1 MAIFSKER
9 KPSEI
14 ELDLEARGAALDER
28 EERVRLAGSQLAQK
42 ERAFAE
48 QVRTRREEMEE
59 FRRGIEDRRTQFDR
73 EADAERLRI
82 EDRRVE
88 SRKDYEVM
96 RSEIERARHQIDEEK
111 ANAVQR
117 LTARELELKKISD
130 DLESRA
136 DELHQVRLG
145 LGARDAELRDRERAV
160 ALAEHNRDAGWAAE
174 RAAKD
179 GEFASVITFRTA
191 ELDAR
196 QVAIAERE
204 ANLARSEASYA
215 SRLLTLEDELSA
227 IRNVR
232 MTELDTTLL
241 QERRVREKAMSED
254 LERIRVG
261 AIESEHRHL
270 ELERG
275 VIETERQRLR
285 TEEQQ
290 VKERSEQ
297 AASEQLHAA
306 SELLLARQM
315 MSEARELVAQREEEV
330 SRRVASKEAAM
341 EAKERVLE
349 VRMDDVQHW
358 TEAVRT
364 KELEVLRESVAREV
378 RVSESLRS
386 QLASSASA
394 LRAHA
399 ELTRQLGRSPEEV
412 LTEIDDLR
420 DECGRL
426 QIALAA
432 RYESESPERRKLLT
446 QNAKLQETCHQ
457 LQQTLGEQQS
467 AVLTSYQAAA
477 DLRRAEQ
484 QVLALEADLSLSEK
498 REDKLRTELDRLLA
512 GSARAAVRDE
522 RIAEIKVPVPVRQ
535 QRGGSEQPTELEWLN
550 GLESSFKEAGF
561 RFHPRIL
568 KAFHTSLKVSEWSPL
583 TILAGVSGTGK
594 SELPKLYARHGGI
607 FFHSLPV
614 MPNWD
619 SQESML
625 GYFNSIDNRFDAQ
638 PVLRLLDQSQR
649 PAEDGEGLSEHLV
662 MVLLDELNLAH
673 PELYFA
679 EFLSKLET
687 RRGERVRDV
696 PSIEVKLGSGM
707 EPHQIPL
714 GRNVLWVGT
723 MNQDETTKSLSDK
736 VLDRSIIVPF
746 PRPRRLQRRPELK
759 PSTTAAPLLKRTVWH
774 TWLSYKSTHTA
785 MPQQYEA
792 EMSRI
797 KGSMERINGALSSAG
812 RAIGHRV
819 WQSIEYYL
827 ANYPDT
833 IAASTEAELKDAMR
847 NALEDQVV
855 QKIIPK
861 VRGVDTSGSGMRDC
875 LQPIQTE
882 FANMGY
888 DDVVEDFKRSCGAGY
903 GQFMWQSE
911 AFLSDFDAESGADE
925 A

>member
-28 EERVRLAGSQLAQK
+28 EERVRLAGSQLAEK

-73 EADAERLRI
+73 EVDAERLRI

-88 SRKDYEVM
+88 SRKDFEVM

-117 LTARELELKKISD
+117 LTARELELKKMSD

-136 DELHQVRLG
+136 DELHQVRVG
-145 LGARDAELRDRERAV
+145 LNARDAELRDRERAV
-160 ALAEHNRDAGWAAE
+160 ALAERNRDAGWAAE

-179 GEFASVITFRTA
+179 GEFASVIAFRTA

-254 LERIRVG
+254 LERIRLG
-261 AIESEHRHL
+261 AIESEHRRL

-275 VIETERQRLR
+275 VIETERERLR

-290 VKERSEQ
+290 VKKRSEQ

-420 DECGRL
+420 EECGRL

-432 RYESESPERRKLLT
+432 RYETESPERRKLLA

-484 QVLALEADLSLSEK
+484 QVLTLEADISLSEK

-594 SELPKLYARHGGI
+594 SELPKLYSRHGGI

-649 PAEDGEGLSEHLV
+649 PTEDGDGLSEHLV

-687 RRGERVRDV
+687 RRGEKVLDV

-746 PRPRRLQRRPELK
+746 PRPRQLQRH
-759 PSTTAAPLLKRTVWH
+759 V
-774 TWLSYKSTHTA
+774 
-785 MPQQYEA
+785 
-792 EMSRI
+792 RI
-797 KGSMERINGALSSAG
+797 
-812 RAIGHRV
+812 
-819 WQSIEYYL
+819 
-827 ANYPDT
+827 
-833 IAASTEAELKDAMR
+833 
-847 NALEDQVV
+847 
-855 QKIIPK
+855 
-861 VRGVDTSGSGMRDC
+861 
-875 LQPIQTE
+875 
-882 FANMGY
+882 
-888 DDVVEDFKRSCGAGY
+888 
-903 GQFMWQSE
+903 
-911 AFLSDFDAESGADE
+911 
-925 A
+925 

>member
-28 EERVRLAGSQLAQK
+28 EERVRLAGSQLAEK

-73 EADAERLRI
+73 EVDAERLRI

-88 SRKDYEVM
+88 SRKDFEVM

-117 LTARELELKKISD
+117 LTARELELKKMSD

-136 DELHQVRLG
+136 DELHQVRVG
-145 LGARDAELRDRERAV
+145 LNARDAELRDRERAV
-160 ALAEHNRDAGWAAE
+160 ALAERNRDAGWAAE

-179 GEFASVITFRTA
+179 GEFASVIAFRTA

-254 LERIRVG
+254 LERIRLG
-261 AIESEHRHL
+261 AIESEHRRL

-275 VIETERQRLR
+275 VIETERERLR

-290 VKERSEQ
+290 VKKRSEQ

-420 DECGRL
+420 EECGRL

-432 RYESESPERRKLLT
+432 RYETESPERRKLLA

-484 QVLALEADLSLSEK
+484 QVLTLEADISLSEK

-594 SELPKLYARHGGI
+594 SELPKLYSRHGGI

-649 PAEDGEGLSEHLV
+649 PTEDGDGLSEHLV

-687 RRGERVRDV
+687 RRGEKVLDV

-746 PRPRRLQRRPELK
+746 PRPRQLQRRPELK
-759 PSTTAAPLLKRTVWH
+759 PSTTAAPLLMRTVWRN
-774 TWLSYKSTHTA
+774 WLSYKSTHAA
-785 MPQQYEA
+785 MPEQYES

-797 KGSMERINGALSSAG
+797 KGSMERINGSLSSAG

-911 AFLSDFDAESGADE
+911 AFLSDSDAESGADE